1 METTILACEMITKEL
16 TAVLEE
22 TNCPYPVV
30 WLDAGLHNVPK
41 KLHRSLQEALDQIQT
56 ERVLLTFG
64 LCGESLVDIQAGN
77 HELIIPKTDDC
88 ITMLIG
94 SHEKRVQM
102 NAELAAFYLTEG
114 WVDQNQTPMQEYMH
128 SVEKYGQEMA
138 EDIMEMMYGN
148 YRTLCIL
155 DTGLT
160 DPEQLKRRC
169 DPIAKISCTEI
180 CIRPGT
186 LDWLRE
192 LISGPWDDPER
203 FIVKKPGD
211 EIITGDDWRWM
222 E

>member
-1 METTILACEMITKEL
+1 METTILACKMIEQEL
-16 TAVLEE
+16 NAVMEE

-30 WLDAGLHNVPK
+30 WMDAGLHNIPL
-41 KLHRSLQEALDQIQT
+41 KLHSSLQETLDQIRT

-64 LCGESLVDIQAGN
+64 LCGESLAGIHAGK

-114 WVDQNQTPMQEYMH
+114 WVNQNQTPMQEYVH
-128 SVEKYGQEMA
+128 TVEKYGDEMA
-138 EDIMEMMYGN
+138 EEIMEMMYGN

-160 DPEQLKRRC
+160 DPVQLKVRC
-169 DPIAKISCTEI
+169 APIAKVSCTEM
-180 CIRPGT
+180 CIRSGS

-192 LISGPWDDPER
+192 LISGPWDDPDR
-203 FIVKKPGD
+203 FILKKPGE
-211 EIITGDDWRWM
+211 EIETGDFSFAR
-222 E
+222 